1 VPEACRL
8 RYRLRV
14 RTTADD
20 VLDAVTPLLARD
32 ASASTAAVARAAGIS
47 RATLHRHFSDRDA
60 LVRALLERCVHR
72 VVSALDRGADRARA
86 GEPLVAALVEE
97 VLPEA
102 QAFVFLGA
110 QPATYTE
117 EAERIYEGVSRR
129 LDAMVADAQRAGQLR
144 ADLPARWISDVL
156 HVLAAAGAESL
167 RQGRIAGR
175 DAVALVTEAALHGVG
190 PRR

>member
-1 VPEACRL
+1 VSRV

-14 RTTADD
+14 RTTAEG

-32 ASASTAAVARAAGIS
+32 ASASTTAIAHAAGIS
-47 RATLHRHFSDRDA
+47 RATLNRHFSDRDA
-60 LVRALLERCVHR
+60 LVRALLARCVDR

-102 QAFVFLGA
+102 QAFLFLSA
-110 QPATYTE
+110 QPATYSE
-117 EAERIYEGVSRR
+117 ESDRIYEGITRR

-156 HVLAAAGAESL
+156 HILPAVGAESL
-167 RQGRIAGR
+167 RQGRIAAR

-190 PRR
+190 PRP